1 MATETVL
8 DRFVTLFNFR
18 TDTRGLNR
26 LESKMGAVSSSIR
39 NLTAGIVGVGAAFAS
54 SQVVQ
59 KAAAW
64 DDAVNRLTGVSF
76 DAPAHAVEKFEQQAL
91 SLSETWGRSAT
102 EIISLQEELKRS
114 GLGWEDV
121 MTLTPTVLQLA
132 IGNNLDY
139 ARSAEIVVQALN
151 AYGRSAEDAIQVS
164 DQLALAAAQLFPTT
178 LAQMAP
184 AVRVVAGLASSMNIP
199 FERLI
204 SLIGLLRKSMPA
216 EMAGTG
222 LRAVLI
228 EMQKDKTAGE
238 SGDVIKQLGLDW
250 ANLQKVVA
258 KGDIEHALR
267 MLRDAN
273 LTAAQA
279 VSLFGAEGANAAI
292 QMIKLV
298 DEVSASET
306 ALINAGGT
314 TRKAAEAME
323 TGVKDSLENMAAAW
337 ERLVIYLGESGLG
350 EALEGLSDIVVPMM
364 DKFKELPEWM
374 QDVISWTAILV
385 PSLTGLGAVFRVVGL
400 SLGTIISGG
409 AAVLRFLRV
418 LPAATAAAGL
428 GGAAGAAGGGAAGA
442 AGGGAAGPAATVPK
456 GGLLGMAGKATGWLL
471 GSPAGLVTGGALMVG
486 GAALLSKRAA
496 DRTGGTGIGWRAAA
510 QQAHAE
516 GLLEGGGRLGSSYL
530 DAAGLATVEK
540 ELVSALTI
548 AGTTA
553 GEGLTSSLAQQI
565 AAGSTT
571 VDAAVD
577 EMTGKI
583 RDRLPGSDAKVGPL
597 SDLTASGRAFSTTF
611 AAGIAAQSGA
621 VSDAIGRLVRVPDGT
636 DLTASGRALG
646 ETFTAGVESSSQAIH
661 DALSAALTLPVAPP
675 PSAAGTGGLGAA
687 AGVGLSVG
695 ALNVSVGDIRVESGD
710 PEVIAADVGDALGT
724 QLRRVVEE
732 FDTPRLA

>member
-18 TDTRGLNR
+18 TDTRGLQDLSSR
-26 LESKMGAVSSSIR
+26 VGAVSSQLR
-39 NLTAGIVGVGAAFAS
+39 NLTQGVVGIGAAFAT

-59 KAAAW
+59 KSASW
-64 DDAVNRLTGVSF
+64 DDALNRLTGVSF

-306 ALINAGGT
+306 ALNNAGGT

-323 TGVKDSLENMAAAW
+323 TGVKDSLQNMTAAW
-337 ERLVIYLGESGLG
+337 ERLVIYLGESGLA
-350 EALEGLSDIVVPMM
+350 ES
-364 DKFKELPEWM
+364 
-374 QDVISWTAILV
+374 
-385 PSLTGLGAVFRVVGL
+385 LGAVSDVVVDMVDSFKDLPEPVQNAISQLAVFGPAATGL
-400 SLGTIISGG
+400 FGILRLGNMLFLPFLS
-409 AAVLRFLRV
+409 FLRLV
-418 LPAATAAAGL
+418 PPRAAAAAAATNAVNASMAATGPAATAAGFGVKAFGLRLLALGKIGVIALGILGLALALKKSFDIWQEYGPKPEDFDIKHINENEEPFETVDEQWKDAETEAELAAAERQRRSGFVPFRNPYVESGHQDRLAAEMAESGHQAGVAFGDGLVAGL
-428 GGAAGAAGGGAAGA
+428 NATHSEVAAAMD
-442 AGGGAAGPAATVPK
+442 AT
-456 GGLLGMAGKATGWLL
+456 A
-471 GSPAGLVTGGALMVG
+471 ALMRG
-486 GAALLSKRAA
+486 
-496 DRTGGTGIGWRAAA
+496 
-510 QQAHAE
+510 
-516 GLLEGGGRLGSSYL
+516 Y
-530 DAAGLATVEK
+530 
-540 ELVSALTI
+540 
-548 AGTTA
+548 
-553 GEGLTSSLAQQI
+553 
-565 AAGSTT
+565 
-571 VDAAVD
+571 
-577 EMTGKI
+577 
-583 RDRLPGSDAKVGPL
+583 LPGSDAKFGPL
-597 SDLTASGRAFSTTF
+597 SDLTASGRA
-611 AAGIAAQSGA
+611 
-621 VSDAIGRLVRVPDGT
+621 
-636 DLTASGRALG
+636 LG
-646 ETFTAGVESSSQAIH
+646 DTFTAGVESSSQAIH

-675 PSAAGTGGLGAA
+675 PPAAA
-687 AGVGLSVG
+687 AGGTGEGGGGGGFHLGSLTV
-695 ALNVSVGDIRVESGD
+695 NVGDIRVESGD
-710 PEVIAADVGDALGT
+710 PEVIASDVGDAIGV

-732 FDTPRLA
+732 FDTPRIA